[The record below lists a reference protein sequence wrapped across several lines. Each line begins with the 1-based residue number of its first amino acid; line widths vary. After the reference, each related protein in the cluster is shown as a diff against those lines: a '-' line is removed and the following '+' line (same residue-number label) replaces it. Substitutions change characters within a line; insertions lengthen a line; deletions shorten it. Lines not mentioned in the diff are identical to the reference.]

1 MSKETLV
8 AYFSVSGHTA
18 KVASLLAGLVN
29 GDLFEIKPTKP
40 YEKEDLDWQN
50 KESRTSKEHEDPSS
64 RPAIER
70 KVNNFEKY
78 EIIFLG
84 FPIWWYSAP
93 RIIESFLD
101 SYDFSGKKVIPFV
114 TSLGTAIDKAETD
127 IRASCKS
134 HPDWVNGKRF
144 GSIDIDII
152 SVKSWIDS
160 LGV

>member
-1 MSKETLV
+1 MPSKTLV
-8 AYFSVSGHTA
+8 AYFSLTGTTA
-18 KVASLLAGLVN
+18 NLASLIASLAQ
-29 GDLFEIKPTKP
+29 GDLFEIKPSVEYTKP
-40 YEKEDLDWQN
+40 DLDWQN

-64 RPAIER
+64 RPAIEG
-70 KVNNFEKY
+70 KVNNFENY
-78 EIIFLG
+78 QVIFLG

-93 RIIESFLD
+93 RIVESFLD
-101 SYDFSGKKVIPFV
+101 SYDFSGKKVIPFA

-127 IRASCKS
+127 IKSSCKS

>member
-1 MSKETLV
+1 MPSKTLV
-8 AYFSVSGHTA
+8 AYFSLTGTTA
-18 KVASLLAGLVN
+18 NLASLIASLAQ
-29 GDLFEIKPTKP
+29 GDLFEIKPSVEYTKP
-40 YEKEDLDWQN
+40 DLDWQN